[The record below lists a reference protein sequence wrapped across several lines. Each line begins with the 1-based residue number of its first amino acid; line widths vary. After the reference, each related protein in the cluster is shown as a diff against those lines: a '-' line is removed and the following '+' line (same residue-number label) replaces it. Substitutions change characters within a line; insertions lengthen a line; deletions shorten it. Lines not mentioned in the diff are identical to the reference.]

1 MNRFSTRQKYCAS
14 QGQRNSKVSLH
25 FCHPKPNIPL
35 DNLTDEHKLCGWSRG
50 VSSHPEGALA
60 TEGSHVD
67 RREILHLAP
76 LGSG

>member
-1 MNRFSTRQKYCAS
+1 MPVS
-14 QGQRNSKVSLH
+14 GQ
-25 FCHPKPNIPL
+25 PN
-35 DNLTDEHKLCGWSRG
+35 EHKLCGWNLD